1 MNKLKEEYLRY
12 FGKNS
17 LTEDRDSEYEDQK
30 AMAKKLKHKKIA
42 GYKFLVDSQT
52 GNWNWHNPKTK
63 REFYATPWETLAA
76 KSSGGSGPQ
85 DIVAIEAY
93 DEEGDEIK
101 KIPDHSR
108 YKHSGNL
115 NRDLANYLKI
125 VKTVINKLLYGA

>member
-30 AMAKKLKHKKIA
+30 AMAKKLKHKKIG
-42 GYKFLVDSQT
+42 GYEFEVNSQT
-52 GNWNWHNPKTK
+52 DNWSWYNPKTK
-63 REFYATPWETLAA
+63 KEFYATPWDTLAA
-76 KSSGGSGPQ
+76 TSPGGSGPQ

-93 DEEGDEIK
+93 DEEGDIVRGVPNK
-101 KIPDHSR
+101 AR

-115 NRDLANYLKI
+115 SRDLANYLKI
-125 VKTVINKLLYGA
+125 VKTVIGKLK

>member
-1 MNKLKEEYLRY
+1 MINFTEQYERI
-12 FGKNS
+12 FGKNT

-42 GYKFLVDSQT
+42 GYEFEVDRQ
-52 GNWNWHNPKTK
+52 GNDNWSWYNKKTK
-63 REFYATPWETLAA
+63 KQFYATPWETLAA
-76 KSSGGSGPQ
+76 TSPGGSGPQ

-93 DEEGDEIK
+93 DEKGDIVRGVPNK
-101 KIPDHSR
+101 AR

-125 VKTVINKLLYGA
+125 VKTVIGKLK

>member
-1 MNKLKEEYLRY
+1 MIKLKETYERI
-12 FGKNS
+12 FGKNT

-42 GYKFLVDSQT
+42 GYKFEVDSQT
-52 GNWNWHNPKTK
+52 GNWNWYNPKTK
-63 REFYATPWETLAA
+63 KEFYATPWETLAA
-76 KSSGGSGPQ
+76 GSTAVGPAAQ

-93 DEEGDEIK
+93 DEEGDK
-101 KIPDHSR
+101 AKGIPNKAQ

-125 VKTVINKLLYGA
+125 VKTVIGKLK